1 MRALTIR
8 GLALLLAI
16 GAAFLSACERD
27 DQQIKVYRV
36 SKAPLESTPPP
47 MDMSMAPNSQ
57 VPTNAP
63 SPGTDG
69 MAPPSSSDKPQIKW
83 EVPAGWTSVPASAMR
98 HASFAA
104 EKDGQKADISVV
116 TFPGEG
122 GSDLDNVNRWRGQI
136 GLAPLQ
142 SIESVV
148 VPVSA
153 GGVQFS
159 MVDMAGTSS
168 RMLAAWTRRD
178 GRSWFFKLT
187 GSPNLVE
194 QEKAKFTAFLQSVS
208 F

>member
-1 MRALTIR
+1 MRAMTVR
-8 GLALLLAI
+8 GTFLLLAL
-16 GAAFLSACERD
+16 GAMFLSACERD

-47 MDMSMAPNSQ
+47 PDTTM
-57 VPTNAP
+57 PTNAS
-63 SPGTDG
+63 SPAADAMT
-69 MAPPSSSDKPQIKW
+69 APPSSEKPQIKW
-83 EVPAGWTSVPASAMR
+83 DVPAGWTSVPASAMR
-98 HASFAA
+98 YASFAA
-104 EKDGQKADISVV
+104 EKEGEKADISVV

-142 SIESVV
+142 SIDSVV
-148 VPVSA
+148 VPLSA
-153 GGVQFS
+153 GSVQFS
-159 MVDMAGTSS
+159 TVDMAGTNS

-187 GSPNLVE
+187 GPPKLVE
-194 QEKAKFTAFLQSVS
+194 QEKARFAAFLQSVS